1 MIINCPSCE
10 KNFEVD
16 ENLIPNKGRLLQCG
30 FCNKEWYFKKRNE
43 KKIKPT
49 MISEISINNED
60 EILINNEDEILI
72 NDQSKGSK
80 NSKINTNKAK
90 KNNMNFGNFIF
101 NIFSYTIVLI
111 ITAVA
116 FIIILDT
123 FKNDLFLIFPNL
135 ELVLYNLYESIKDIN
150 LFIHDLIK

>member
-16 ENLIPNKGRLLQCG
+16 ENLIPDKGRLLQCG
-30 FCNKEWYFKKRNE
+30 FCNKEWYFKKSNE

-49 MISEISINNED
+49 MTSEISINNED
-60 EILINNEDEILI
+60 EILFNNEDEILI
-72 NDQSKGSK
+72 NDQLKGSK

>member
-10 KNFEVD
+10 KTFEVD

-30 FCNKEWYFKKRNE
+30 FCNKEWYFKKLNE

-49 MISEISINNED
+49 MTTEISINNED

-80 NSKINTNKAK
+80 NHKINTNKAK
-90 KNNMNFGNFIF
+90 KNNMNFGDFIF

-111 ITAVA
+111 ITVVA